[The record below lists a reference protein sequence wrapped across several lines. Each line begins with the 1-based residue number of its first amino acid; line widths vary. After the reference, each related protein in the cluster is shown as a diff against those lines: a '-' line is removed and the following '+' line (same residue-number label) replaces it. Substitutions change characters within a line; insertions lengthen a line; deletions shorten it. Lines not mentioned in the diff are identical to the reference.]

1 MKNEAILKE
10 LNDMTNRI
18 EEFKKQIEKPE
29 FEVGKWYKSEENKK
43 CHSTLFYCTRINE
56 DRMYGYG
63 FVNSEWENDSSIWI
77 ADKENNC
84 IEATPTEVQEAL
96 EKEAVK
102 RGFKEGE
109 KVTAILGKGKIKT
122 TWILGKL
129 TYRKCLSEW
138 IFGDGNYCIFNYG
151 VWAEIQKTMSTLD
164 YVKEFYE
171 TSSINLANRNELIAY
186 IKNNNLQIIETLN
199 NL

>member
-29 FEVGKWYKSEENKK
+29 FELNRWYISYKNNAILYLTK
-43 CHSTLFYCTRINE
+43 CNGDE
-56 DRMYGYG
+56 GYGYG
-63 FVNSEWENDSSIWI
+63 IANDDWVNTPEHLFTCELNMYVL
-77 ADKENNC
+77 
-84 IEATPTEVQEAL
+84 ATHTEVQEAL

-129 TYRKCLSEW
+129 TYRKCLSGEW